1 MSSNLYPKKIIDS
14 VESLE
19 PDDLMNDDGVLNE
32 LGEALISVGL
42 NTLRHA
48 AHRQAEKSGWNTNRN
63 TPIEELALV
72 VTEVAEA
79 IDELRDGN
87 PGVQGLYFDAE
98 SGKPEGLSS
107 EIGDVFIRLGHFASH
122 PEIEA
127 SGGVDIV
134 EGTLAKLRF
143 NPTRAYRHGG
153 RLA

>member
-1 MSSNLYPKKIIDS
+1 MSDFYPQVVRETVAEVTPENLMD
-14 VESLE
+14 E
-19 PDDLMNDDGVLNE
+19 NGVLTS
-32 LGEALISVGL
+32 LGEEVIALGL
-42 NTLRHA
+42 NTLRYA

>member
-1 MSSNLYPKKIIDS
+1 MSDFYPQVVRETVAEVTPENLMD
-14 VESLE
+14 E
-19 PDDLMNDDGVLNE
+19 NGVLTS
-32 LGEALISVGL
+32 LGEEVIALGL
-42 NTLRHA
+42 NTLRYA

-87 PGVQGLYFDAE
+87 PGVQGLYLDTE

-122 PEIEA
+122 PDLQKM
-127 SGGVDIV
+127 GGVDIV
-134 EGTLAKLRF
+134 AGTLSKLDY
-143 NPTRAYRHGG
+143 NPRRPYRHGG

>member
-1 MSSNLYPKKIIDS
+1 MSDFYPQVVRETVAEVTPENLMD
-14 VESLE
+14 E
-19 PDDLMNDDGVLNE
+19 NGVLTS
-32 LGEALISVGL
+32 LGEEVIALGL
-42 NTLRHA
+42 NTLRYA

-87 PGVQGLYFDAE
+87 PGVQGLYLYTE

-122 PEIEA
+122 PDLQKM
-127 SGGVDIV
+127 GGVDIV
-134 EGTLAKLRF
+134 AGTLSKLDY
-143 NPTRAYRHGG
+143 NPRRPYRHGG